1 MEISFCP
8 YRTQFSPSK
17 VLYTA
22 VSQPITF
29 KGNADDLELLEAAR
43 EKEEQELEQ
52 ERRELAINHGD
63 ITYSDTAPILQ
74 KNNNKKETLQ
84 NHTRR
89 NNTLPQKPQKR

>member
-43 EKEEQELEQ
+43 EKEERELEQ
-52 ERRELAINHGD
+52 ERRELAIDHGD
-63 ITYSDTAPILQ
+63 ITHSDTAPILQ
-74 KNNNKKETLQ
+74 KKNNNKKETL
-84 NHTRR
+84 
-89 NNTLPQKPQKR
+89 

>member
-29 KGNADDLELLEAAR
+29 KGNSDDLELLEAAKQ
-43 EKEEQELEQ
+43 KEEQELEQ
-52 ERRELAINHGD
+52 EKGESTL
-63 ITYSDTAPILQ
+63 IT
-74 KNNNKKETLQ
+74 
-84 NHTRR
+84 
-89 NNTLPQKPQKR
+89 